1 MHVDMNVDMVCLRVC
16 VCVCVYLHC
25 DTPTKPMSLWY
36 PLTFSNKVACLLCLL
51 CVTMSDKLLTKLN
64 TFRSHVNN
72 DRKQQIMNVYSLI
85 GIDTKLYPFIQN
97 VIPFTNAVIM
107 HVNVQM
113 HGSAL
118 FNNQCMMMLT
128 EDMGMVNIRRKNLLV
143 MGIKSNR

>member
-1 MHVDMNVDMVCLRVC
+1 
-16 VCVCVYLHC
+16 
-25 DTPTKPMSLWY
+25 
-36 PLTFSNKVACLLCLL
+36 
-51 CVTMSDKLLTKLN
+51 MSDKLLTKLN

-72 DRKQQIMNVYSLI
+72 DRKQQIMNVL
-85 GIDTKLYPFIQN
+85 DTKPYPCIQN
-97 VIPFTNAVIM
+97 VIPFTNAVTM

-128 EDMGMVNIRRKNLLV
+128 EHMGMMNVRRKNLLL